1 MYFFALNSNPS
12 AKLSY
17 HVRIL
22 RYPNLKIEKTCFYA
36 IFEVILLHKLIFS
49 HKTRLSI

>member
-1 MYFFALNSNPS
+1 MYFFALNPNPT

-22 RYPNLKIEKTCFYA
+22 RYSNLKVGKTRFFA
-36 IFEVILLHKLIFS
+36 IFEVINASQIDFFHTKLV
-49 HKTRLSI
+49 